1 MDSSEFLNEHQKSF
15 QMSFFK
21 RHVCKVILILSITS
35 FILGLVLK
43 EPVMILNHAIRICL
57 GCIGIG

>member
-1 MDSSEFLNEHQKSF
+1 MSLFKKHIAKILLFLS
-15 QMSFFK
+15 
-21 RHVCKVILILSITS
+21 LTS

-43 EPVMILNHAIRICL
+43 ENGMIMEHAIRICL

>member
-1 MDSSEFLNEHQKSF
+1 
-15 QMSFFK
+15 MSLFK
-21 RHVCKVILILSITS
+21 KHISKILLIISLAS

-43 EPVMILNHAIRICL
+43 ENAMVLEHAIRICL